1 MNSTAGAE
9 SGQSS
14 ALEVQVWQAPVRV
27 VRLQGLER
35 ATQRVQGL
43 GTGMGSE
50 GIDSEVDVRGGGL
63 VRTGL
68 NVGAGISSGGKRG
81 AAACEEEV

>member
-27 VRLQGLER
+27 VRVQGLER
-35 ATQRVQGL
+35 AMQRVQGL
-43 GTGMGSE
+43 GTGMG
-50 GIDSEVDVRGGGL
+50 GGGGDGEVDMRGGEL

-68 NVGAGISSGGKRG
+68 NVGAGIGSGGKRG
-81 AAACEEEV
+81 AAV